1 MSTITNE
8 KSSFKY
14 DLIVLA
20 VFLIIGIAFCIPAF
34 QGYVLNQ
41 HDTYSYIYAS
51 QEARAFYEKTGEYA
65 AWGNGMFGGMPQLML
80 EFDAEGNW
88 FRKIS
93 TIIQMYSVGMTHN
106 PAVLFI
112 MSMVCF
118 YILSCSL
125 GLKKWLGALG
135 AIAFAFSTY
144 NPIIIAAGHVT
155 KMIDIAYLPAILGG
169 VIYAYKGKVG
179 LGMAIV
185 GLVLPMFIDAGH
197 FQIIYYGAIVI
208 LVMIVAATIIL
219 LKKGKMK
226 QWLTASV
233 GLGVV
238 ALLALAVNYNRLIQ
252 VQNFSKHTI
261 RGGASEL
268 ATGAAE
274 NDKGLDKEYAF
285 SWSNDIGE
293 TMCLMVPN
301 LYGGSSSEDI
311 GEDSEYA
318 AALKKLGVPA
328 NQALQMAANAPTYW
342 GPQPFLSGPIYFGAI
357 VCFLFILSMFVVRSK
372 LKWWALGIAIFF
384 IVLSVGKNL
393 EGINYFLFDYFPM
406 MNKFRAPTQALS
418 VVSIIFP
425 LMGIWAIRDLIE
437 GRLTKEEQVKALKY
451 GGIVSGAII
460 VLILLGTQGMFNYVG
475 EGDDKLAQQFGQ
487 AADQIMSA
495 LRADRASM
503 ALSDTVRSL
512 IFIALAYALLHFYL
526 KEKLSKTMLIG
537 GISVLMLADLLPVA
551 HRYLN
556 KEKHYITE
564 QQWEAKLKPNNA
576 DREILKDT
584 ELYYRVF
591 DVTVSP
597 FNDARG
603 ALFHKMVG
611 GYSAAKLQIY
621 QDLIERQLGNMNG
634 AVLNMLNTKYFVVPG
649 QNNQP
654 MVQRNPGALGNAWFV
669 NNIKVVNSAEEEMN
683 ALNAPSL
690 SNPNVDSASIAT
702 AFDPTTTAIVRA
714 DRMDK
719 VGATAYNNAQSGIRL
734 SSYGPTKLTYD
745 VQAAQEGFAVFSDI
759 YYPEGW
765 TAKIDGKEAEII
777 RTNYV
782 LRGLKIPA
790 GAKQVEFTFELPGFK
805 TYDTLALVGSIVL
818 LLIIGGGVF
827 LYIKKERAATP
838 IA

>member
-8 KSSFKY
+8 KSSIKH
-14 DLIVLA
+14 DLIVMA
-20 VFLIIGIAFCIPAF
+20 VFLIIGIVFCIPAF

-41 HDTYSYIYAS
+41 HDTYSWIYAS
-51 QEARAFYEKTGEYA
+51 KETRDFYEKTGGYA
-65 AWGNGMFGGMPQLML
+65 AWGNSMFGGMPQLMVD
-80 EFDAEGNW
+80 FYSDGNW
-88 FRKIS
+88 FYKINRILQFY
-93 TIIQMYSVGMTHN
+93 TNGMTHN
-106 PAVLFI
+106 PAVLF
-112 MSMVCF
+112 MMAMVSF

-125 GLKKWLGALG
+125 SIKKWLGAIG

-155 KMIDIAYLPAILGG
+155 KMIDIAYLPAIMGG
-169 VIYAYKGKVG
+169 VIYAYRGRYG
-179 LGMAIV
+179 LGIAIV

-197 FQIIYYGAIVI
+197 FQIIYYGAMVI
-208 LVMIVAATIIL
+208 MAMVVAAAVKMI
-219 LKKGKMK
+219 KKGLLK
-226 QWLTASV
+226 QWLTASA
-233 GLGVV
+233 GLAIV
-238 ALLALAVNYNRLIQ
+238 ALLACAVNANRLIQ
-252 VQNFSKHTI
+252 IQNYSKHSI

-268 ATGAAE
+268 ATGTEAK
-274 NDKGLDKEYAF
+274 DTGLDKEYAF
-285 SWSNDIGE
+285 SWSNGLGE

-301 LYGGSSSEDI
+301 LYGGSSSEAI

-328 NQALQMAANAPTYW
+328 NQAMQMAENAPTYW
-342 GPQPFLSGPIYFGAI
+342 GPQPFLSGPVYFGAV

-384 IVLSVGKNL
+384 IILSVGKNL
-393 EGINYFLFDYFPM
+393 EGINYFLFDHVPM
-406 MNKFRAPTQALS
+406 MNKFRAPTQALAIAS
-418 VVSIIFP
+418 VLFP

-451 GGIVSGAII
+451 GGIVTGAII

-512 IFIALAYALLHFYL
+512 IFIGLAYAILHFYL

-537 GISVLMLADLLPVA
+537 GIGLLILADLLPVA

-576 DREILKDT
+576 DREIMKDT

-690 SNPNVDSASIAT
+690 SNPNVDSATIAS
-702 AFDPTTTAIVRA
+702 AFDPANTAVVRA

-719 VGATAYNNAQSGIRL
+719 VGATAYNNAGSGIRL
-734 SSYGPTKLTYD
+734 ASYSPTKLTYD

-805 TYDTLALVGSIVL
+805 TYDTLALVGSIIL